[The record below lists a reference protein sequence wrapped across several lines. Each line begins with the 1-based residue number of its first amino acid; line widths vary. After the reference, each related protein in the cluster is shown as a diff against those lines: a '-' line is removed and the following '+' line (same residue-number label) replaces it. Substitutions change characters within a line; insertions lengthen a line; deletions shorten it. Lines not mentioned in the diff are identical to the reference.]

1 MLYKGKTVAVIGDSE
16 SIKGFAA
23 IGMDIYPCDD
33 NENAPHLFRKIADG
47 DNYAVI
53 FITEEMF
60 GLVEKERKRY
70 EERLIPAVIPIPGV
84 KGNTGIG
91 IKRLSSFVEKA
102 VGSDIIFND

>member
-1 MLYKGKTVAVIGDSE
+1 MAKNIAVIGDSE

-70 EERLIPAVIPIPGV
+70 EEKAHSCRYSYPRCKRQYGNRHKKTVVI
-84 KGNTGIG
+84 
-91 IKRLSSFVEKA
+91 R
-102 VGSDIIFND
+102 

>member
-1 MLYKGKTVAVIGDSE
+1 MAKNIAVIGDSE

-60 GLVEKERKRY
+60 RLVEKERKRY

-84 KGNTGIG
+84 KGIG
-91 IKRLSSFVEKA
+91 TKRLSSFVEKA

>member
-1 MLYKGKTVAVIGDSE
+1 MAKNIAVIGDSE

-70 EERLIPAVIPIPGV
+70 EERLIPAV

>member
-1 MLYKGKTVAVIGDSE
+1 MAKNIAVIGDSE

-60 GLVEKERKRY
+60 GLVDNKIRRSTWNKFGKI
-70 EERLIPAVIPIPGV
+70 LIWKIYFLEM
-84 KGNTGIG
+84 KCN
-91 IKRLSSFVEKA
+91 LL
-102 VGSDIIFND
+102 N

>member
-1 MLYKGKTVAVIGDSE
+1 MAKNIAVIGDSE

-70 EERLIPAVIPIPGV
+70 E
-84 KGNTGIG
+84 GNTGIG